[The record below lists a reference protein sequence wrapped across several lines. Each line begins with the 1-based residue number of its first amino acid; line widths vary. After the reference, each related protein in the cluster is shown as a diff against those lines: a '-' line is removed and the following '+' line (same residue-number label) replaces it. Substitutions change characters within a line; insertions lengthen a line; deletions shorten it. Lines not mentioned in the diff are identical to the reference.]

1 MAVLSRK
8 GSHLVK
14 VQREQKEA
22 RKAQKKHWELAG
34 TKLGDIMGIKQEEE
48 KPDAAVN
55 ADGDVDYK
63 ESQKFANHMSSK
75 TEAVSD
81 FAMRKSISEQRQ
93 YLPVFAVRQELLRIV
108 RDNQIVIVVGE
119 TGSGKTTQLTQVCVI
134 LY

>member
-34 TKLGDIMGIKQEEE
+34 TKLGEIMGIKGEEE
-48 KPDAAVN
+48 KPDSAVN
-55 ADGDVDYK
+55 AEGDVDYK
-63 ESQKFANHMSSK
+63 ESQKFANHMSDK

-81 FAMRKSISEQRQ
+81 FAKRKTIVQQRQ
-93 YLPVFAVRQELLRIV
+93 YLPVYAVRHELLKIV
-108 RDNQIVIVVGE
+108 RENQIVIIVGE
-119 TGSGKTTQLTQVCVI
+119 TGSGKTTQLTQV
-134 LY
+134 